1 MNIILLI
8 AVAVSVLLVIFFY
21 LRVKRLKN
29 LLDKLSMQDVALSKA
44 IEEIKKKTEGIMD
57 SFSSPVLII
66 DKAGLI
72 SFANKETKKL
82 LGTQNIEGNNYI
94 KFFREAEFID
104 AIKGIHKDS
113 IIVEKEIFLNS
124 QTFLSSFSPSGS
136 SGDVFVSL
144 RDITGEK
151 ELERIKRELVTNMSH
166 ELKTPLTAI
175 KGYVETL
182 YEEMPDGQK
191 TYIDIIRKHTD
202 RLINIVNDIL
212 SLSELEE
219 AKNIE
224 FERIDIKEVLTDV
237 LKMFDG
243 KIRSKNLTVRTDID
257 EENRHI
263 AGDRF
268 KLEQLFI
275 NLIDNAVRYTDKGSI
290 SIRSFRNGDLLATS
304 IKDTGIGIPG
314 KSLPRLFE
322 RFYVVDRS
330 RSRETGGTGLGLS
343 IVKHI
348 AMLHKGTIDIK
359 SSSGSG
365 TEVIISLP
373 LLAKPS

>member
-66 DKAGLI
+66 DKAGLV

-104 AIKGIHKDS
+104 AIKGVHKDRL
-113 IIVEKEIFLNS
+113 IVEKEIFLNS

-136 SGDVFVSL
+136 SGDIFVSL

>member
-94 KFFREAEFID
+94 KVFREAEFID

-136 SGDVFVSL
+136 SGDIFVSL

>member
-104 AIKGIHKDS
+104 AIKGVHKDRL
-113 IIVEKEIFLNS
+113 IVEKEIFLNS

-136 SGDVFVSL
+136 SGDIFVSL